1 MAATLNGSSRPLYRT
16 GFPFVIP
23 GTSPRTNSLRPN
35 RFPMLTFARLS
46 VFAIAAGAVVSS
58 RSLPDLNF
66 IEALS
71 DSFWTY
77 ALLGLSSIVI
87 EELAPVFGGIAAHEG
102 ELQLLR

>member
-58 RSLPDLNF
+58 RSLPERGSVPD
-66 IEALS
+66 
-71 DSFWTY
+71 
-77 ALLGLSSIVI
+77 
-87 EELAPVFGGIAAHEG
+87 APVAGRAVSA
-102 ELQLLR
+102 